1 MNKRKPLQKK
11 KKKKDPV
18 IGGKVAINITLFLLL
33 SNRIL
38 DFKLAYGH
46 LEKDSISHLSLQ

>member
-1 MNKRKPLQKK
+1 MNKRKPVGH
-11 KKKKDPV
+11 V

-38 DFKLAYGH
+38 NFKLAYGH
-46 LEKDSISHLSLQ
+46 LEKDSISHLLLQ